1 MRGLRGAYEDRDR
14 QGRCANCGEW
24 RCRCKSLSR
33 NRALQTRAN
42 RLTVATK
49 SLNTPVAK
57 NEAVAQVAYRTDL
70 GTMLHGKIEDALASA
85 HLQDLKGKVNL
96 IVTSPPFPLVRKKRY
111 GNETGEAYLKWLEAL
126 ATPLA
131 DLLTD
136 DGSIVIEIGNAWEEG
151 APIMSTLPLEALLAF
166 KRAAKLNLCQHV
178 ICHNPA
184 RLPSPAAWVNLKR
197 ARLKDS
203 FTHVWWM
210 SKAVFPKADNRHVL
224 NPYSKDMKK
233 LLARQSYN
241 AGTRPSGHVI
251 SKTGF
256 LTDHGGSI
264 GPNVLDLTGEHYPDS
279 LLKYTG
285 TGWDA
290 GYRTYCKEN
299 GLPSH
304 PARMQSSLPAFF
316 IQFLTDE
323 NDLVLDPFG
332 GSNTTGS
339 VAESLNRRWVA
350 VEADRDYVDG
360 SMGRFPGIAVKGSG
374 ESAG

>member
-1 MRGLRGAYEDRDR
+1 MVA
-14 QGRCANCGEW
+14 
-24 RCRCKSLSR
+24 KSLKVDDLSE
-33 NRALQTRAN
+33 Q
-42 RLTVATK
+42 
-49 SLNTPVAK
+49 PVA
-57 NEAVAQVAYRTDL
+57 AIAYKTNR
-70 GTMLHGKIEDALASA
+70 GTMIHGKIESALVGD

-111 GNETGEAYLKWLEAL
+111 GNETGEAYLTWLEAL
-126 ATPLA
+126 ATPLTE
-131 DLLTD
+131 LLTD

-151 APIMSTLPLEALLAF
+151 APVMSTLPLEALLAF

-184 RLPSPAAWVNLKR
+184 RLPSPAAWVSVKR

-210 SKAVFPKADNRHVL
+210 SKAEFPKADNRRVL

-233 LLARQSYN
+233 LLAKQSYN

-251 SKTGF
+251 SKAGF
-256 LTDHGGSI
+256 LTDHGGAI
-264 GPNVLDLTGEHYPDS
+264 GPNVLDLAGEHYPES

-290 GYRTYCKEN
+290 GYRSHCKEK

-304 PARMQSSLPAFF
+304 PARMQPALSAFF
-316 IQFLTDE
+316 IKFLTDE
-323 NDLVLDPFG
+323 DDLVLDPFG

-339 VAESLNRRWVA
+339 VAESLGRRWVS
-350 VEADRDYVDG
+350 VEADRDYVEG
-360 SMGRFPGIAVKGSG
+360 SMGRFPSLLHKDAN

>member
-1 MRGLRGAYEDRDR
+1 MAAKPVQVASPED
-14 QGRCANCGEW
+14 A
-24 RCRCKSLSR
+24 
-33 NRALQTRAN
+33 
-42 RLTVATK
+42 
-49 SLNTPVAK
+49 
-57 NEAVAQVAYRTDL
+57 AVVEVAYRTKL
-70 GTMLHGKIEDALASA
+70 GSMVHGKIEDALVASP
-85 HLQDLKGKVNL
+85 LQGQKGKVNL

-111 GNETGEAYLKWLEAL
+111 GNETGEAYLQWLESL
-126 ATPLA
+126 ASPLA
-131 DLLTD
+131 ELLTD

-151 APIMSTLPLEALLAF
+151 SPIMSTLPLEALLAF

-210 SKAVFPKADNRHVL
+210 SKAEFPKADNRRVL

-233 LLARQSYN
+233 LLERQSYN

-251 SKTGF
+251 SETGF
-256 LTDHGGSI
+256 LKDHGGSI
-264 GPNVLDLTGEHYPDS
+264 GPNVLDLTGEHYPDA

-285 TGWDA
+285 TRWDA
-290 GYRTYCKEN
+290 GYRSYCKDK
-299 GLPSH
+299 GLPAH
-304 PARMQSSLPAFF
+304 PARMQSSLSAFF
-316 IQFLTDE
+316 IQFLTDVD
-323 NDLVLDPFG
+323 DLVLDPFG

-339 VAESLNRRWVA
+339 VAESLNRRWLA

-360 SMGRFPGIAVKGSG
+360 SLGRFPDLAQGSN
-374 ESAG
+374 EASLEQ

>member
-1 MRGLRGAYEDRDR
+1 MRSIRGIHDNRERR
-14 QGRCANCGEW
+14 GKCPHCGGW
-24 RCRCKSLSR
+24 RCRCRSSSR
-33 NRALQTRAN
+33 VRALRTRAN
-42 RLTVATK
+42 RLTVAAK
-49 SLNTPVAK
+49 SLEIASPDDGIIA
-57 NEAVAQVAYRTDL
+57 EVAYQTDH
-70 GTMLHGKIEDALASA
+70 GTMIYGKIENALVSS
-85 HLQDLKGKVNL
+85 HLQDHKGKVNL

-111 GNETGEAYLKWLEAL
+111 GNETGEAYLQWLEAL

-210 SKAVFPKADNRHVL
+210 SKAAFPKADNRRVL

-233 LLARQSYN
+233 LLKRQSYN

-290 GYRTYCKEN
+290 GYRSYCKEN
-299 GLPSH
+299 DLPAH
-304 PARMQSSLPAFF
+304 PARMQSSLSAFF

-339 VAESLNRRWVA
+339 VAENLNRRWIA

-360 SMGRFPGIAVKGSG
+360 SMGRFPNLACKGTNEAVG
-374 ESAG
+374 

>member
-1 MRGLRGAYEDRDR
+1 MATR
-14 QGRCANCGEW
+14 
-24 RCRCKSLSR
+24 SLEIASS
-33 NRALQTRAN
+33 AESS
-42 RLTVATK
+42 VA
-49 SLNTPVAK
+49 
-57 NEAVAQVAYRTDL
+57 EVAYQTGL
-70 GTMLHGKIEDALASA
+70 GTMIHGKIEDALVSH
-85 HLQDLKGKVNL
+85 HLQDQKGKINL

-111 GNETGEAYLKWLEAL
+111 GNETGEAYLQWLEAL

-131 DLLTD
+131 DLLAD

-151 APIMSTLPLEALLAF
+151 APIMSTLPLEALIAF

-210 SKAVFPKADNRHVL
+210 SKAEFPKADNRRVL

-233 LLARQSYN
+233 LLERQSYN

-251 SKTGF
+251 SKSGF

-264 GPNVLDLTGEHYPDS
+264 GPNVLDLAGEHYPES

-290 GYRTYCKEN
+290 GYRSHCKKN
-299 GLPSH
+299 DLPCH
-304 PARMQSSLPAFF
+304 PARMQSSLSAFF

-339 VAESLNRRWVA
+339 VAESLNRRWIA
-350 VEADRDYVDG
+350 VEAERDYVDG
-360 SMGRFPGIAVKGSG
+360 SIGRFPDLVLKESS
-374 ESAG
+374 ESAGDDA

>member
-1 MRGLRGAYEDRDR
+1 M
-14 QGRCANCGEW
+14 
-24 RCRCKSLSR
+24 
-33 NRALQTRAN
+33 
-42 RLTVATK
+42 ATK
-49 SLNTPVAK
+49 SFETGGRDEGSGVAVGY
-57 NEAVAQVAYRTDL
+57 ETDR
-70 GTMLHGKIEDALASA
+70 GVMLHARIEDAIVGA
-85 HLQDLKGKVNL
+85 HLQEYKGKVNL

-131 DLLTD
+131 ELLTD

-210 SKAVFPKADNRHVL
+210 SKAEFPKADNRRVL

-233 LLARQSYN
+233 LLERQSYN

-264 GPNVLDLTGEHYPDS
+264 GPNVLDLTGEHYPES

-290 GYRTYCKEN
+290 GYRSYCKEK
-299 GLPSH
+299 GLPAH
-304 PARMQSSLPAFF
+304 PARMQSSLSAFF

-339 VAESLNRRWVA
+339 VAESLNRRWIA
-350 VEADRDYVDG
+350 VEADRGYVDG
-360 SMGRFPGIAVKGSG
+360 SMGRFPGLTLQDPSKV
-374 ESAG
+374 AG

>member
-1 MRGLRGAYEDRDR
+1 MA
-14 QGRCANCGEW
+14 A
-24 RCRCKSLSR
+24 KSLGKISP
-33 NRALQTRAN
+33 AEC
-42 RLTVATK
+42 
-49 SLNTPVAK
+49 PVA
-57 NEAVAQVAYRTDL
+57 EIAYQTGG
-70 GTMLHGKIEDALASA
+70 GTMIHGKIESALISSP
-85 HLQDLKGKVNL
+85 LQDHKGKVNL

-126 ATPLA
+126 ATPLT

-166 KRAAKLNLCQHV
+166 KRAANLNLCQHV

-210 SKAVFPKADNRHVL
+210 SKAEFPKADNRHVL

-256 LTDHGGSI
+256 LTDHGGAI
-264 GPNVLDLTGEHYPDS
+264 GPNVLDLAGEHYPES

-290 GYRTYCKEN
+290 GYRSYCKKN

-304 PARMQSSLPAFF
+304 PARMQSALSAFF
-316 IQFLTDE
+316 IKFLTDE

-339 VAESLNRRWVA
+339 VAESLGRRWIA

-360 SMGRFPGIAVKGSG
+360 SMGRFPGLVQEDSDK
-374 ESAG
+374 SAG